1 MPNSRVRS
9 IVITLSTALAIA
21 SAANLHAQAPR
32 PPAPSNAAVPTAVTL
47 PGDYLIGPEDVIGVV
62 FWRETEMSGD
72 QVVRPDGM
80 ITVPLIGDIRAAGLR
95 PDELREQLGKAA
107 AKYLTDPNVSVVTRQ
122 INSRKFFMTGQVATP
137 GAYPLTGPRSVIQV
151 IALAGGLNEYA
162 DAKNIILMRTEN
174 GKQRSFKFS
183 YKDVAQG
190 KSLPQNLQLMP
201 GDTIIVP

>member
-1 MPNSRVRS
+1 MSSFHTRPGVTTWL
-9 IVITLSTALAIA
+9 VAAAIA
-21 SAANLHAQAPR
+21 SAVSSYAQTPR
-32 PPAPSNAAVPTAVTL
+32 PKVASNAAVPTAVTL
-47 PGDYLIGPEDVIGVV
+47 PGDYVIGAEDVIGVL

-80 ITVPLIGDIRAAGLR
+80 ITLPLIGDVRAAGLR
-95 PDELREQLGKAA
+95 PDELREQLLKAA

-122 INSRKFFMTGQVATP
+122 INSRKVFITGQIATP
-137 GAYPLTGPRSVIQV
+137 GAYPLTGPRSVIQI

-162 DAKNIILMRTEN
+162 DSKNIILMRTEN
-174 GKQRSFKFS
+174 GRQRSFKFS

-190 KSLPQNLQLMP
+190 KALPQNLQLMP